1 MSNNKLNTNYKDKD
15 WRELCEYIHDVVLEY
30 DSNQSLSKFIF
41 LRLRGM
47 TTNKYIANN
56 NIESTADYSY
66 TVILNTFKFCKIEI
80 EKAKQTKSFNS
91 EQHKFNY
98 FCTIVESKLN
108 DVYERMRISEKVKEK
123 SDNIDFSTITDS
135 NRAEYKNKTT
145 TKINNKFDDMW

>member
-1 MSNNKLNTNYKDKD
+1 MLFRLKGLKK
-15 WRELCEYIHDVVLEY
+15 
-30 DSNQSLSKFIF
+30 NQYL
-41 LRLRGM
+41 
-47 TTNKYIANN
+47 ANN
-56 NIESTADYSY
+56 NIEITADYSY

-108 DVYERMRISEKVKEK
+108 DVYERMRISEKAKEK
-123 SDNIDFSTITDS
+123 SDSIDFSTITDN

-145 TKINNKFDDMW
+145 TKNSNKFDDMW

>member
-1 MSNNKLNTNYKDKD
+1 MPVKKSYNNRKDKD
-15 WRELCEYIHDVVLEY
+15 WLELCEYIHDVVLEY
-30 DSNQSLSKFIF
+30 DSSQSLSRFMLF
-41 LRLRGM
+41 RLKGLKK
-47 TTNKYIANN
+47 NQYLANN
-56 NIESTADYSY
+56 YIEITADYSY

-108 DVYERMRISEKVKEK
+108 DVYERMRVSEKAKEK
-123 SDNIDFSTITDS
+123 SDSMDFSTITGN

-145 TKINNKFDDMW
+145 TKISNKFDDMW